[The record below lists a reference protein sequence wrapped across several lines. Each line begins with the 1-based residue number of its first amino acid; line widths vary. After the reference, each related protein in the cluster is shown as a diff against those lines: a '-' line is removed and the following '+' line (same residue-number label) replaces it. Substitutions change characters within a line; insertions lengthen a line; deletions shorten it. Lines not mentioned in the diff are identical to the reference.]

1 MNGGQD
7 DHHVEDGVK
16 DKVKDKLSNLV
27 LLHENLET
35 MALFSNCENR
45 GRLAYCFAKKE
56 VAAVVTSRPIS
67 KMGGGLFVHNPES
80 KIWLDQIIAHVR
92 AMKRMEL
99 HRFLL
104 EYRRR
109 FVQYNIDRW
118 PSTAKEFAQE
128 LEHRDFSDILWE
140 SLAAEEYMLQDFQ
153 PADTPVLR
161 ELRPEGIQYGPVG
174 YGAEDLE
181 VERYAMFYRDVHLL
195 FAHQGEEEWRISIY
209 FRGQFVRYV
218 IDDVYMK
225 PTE

>member
-1 MNGGQD
+1 
-7 DHHVEDGVK
+7 
-16 DKVKDKLSNLV
+16 
-27 LLHENLET
+27 

-45 GRLAYCFAKKE
+45 GRLAYCFYRQRE
-56 VAAVVTSRPIS
+56 VADVGTSRPIS
-67 KMGGGLFVHNPES
+67 KMGGELFVHNPES
-80 KIWLDQIIAHVR
+80 KIWLDQIIVYVR

-118 PSTAKEFAQE
+118 PSTAEEFAQE
-128 LEHRDFSDILWE
+128 LEHREFSDIFWE
-140 SLAAEEYMLQDFQ
+140 SLVAEEYLRQDFQ

-181 VERYAMFYRDVHLL
+181 AQRYAMLYRDVDFV
-195 FAHQGEEEWRISIY
+195 FAPQGENERGEEEWWISIY

-218 IDDVYMK
+218 IDDVYMNS
-225 PTE
+225 TE

>member
-1 MNGGQD
+1 
-7 DHHVEDGVK
+7 
-16 DKVKDKLSNLV
+16 
-27 LLHENLET
+27 

-45 GRLAYCFAKKE
+45 GRLAYCFKRE
-56 VAAVVTSRPIS
+56 VADAGTSRPIS
-67 KMGGGLFVHNPES
+67 KMGGELFVHNPES
-80 KIWLDQIIAHVR
+80 KIWLDQIIVHVR

-118 PSTAKEFAQE
+118 PSTAAEFAKE
-128 LEHRDFSDILWE
+128 LEHRDFSDIFWE
-140 SLAAEEYMLQDFQ
+140 SLAAEEYLRRDFK

-181 VERYAMFYRDVHLL
+181 AQRYAMLYRDVDFL
-195 FAHQGEEEWRISIY
+195 FATQGENERGEEEWRISIY

-218 IDDVYMK
+218 IDDVYMNS
-225 PTE
+225 TE

>member
-1 MNGGQD
+1 
-7 DHHVEDGVK
+7 
-16 DKVKDKLSNLV
+16 
-27 LLHENLET
+27 
-35 MALFSNCENR
+35 MALLSNCENR
-45 GRLAYCFAKKE
+45 GRLAYCFAKKK
-56 VAAVVTSRPIS
+56 VAVVVTSRPIS
-67 KMGGGLFVHNPES
+67 KMGDDQVGLFVHNPES
-80 KIWLDQIIAHVR
+80 KIWLDQIIVHVR

-99 HRFLL
+99 HRILL

-128 LEHRDFSDILWE
+128 LEHRNFSDILWE

-195 FAHQGEEEWRISIY
+195 FAHQGKEEWRISIY

-218 IDDVYMK
+218 IDDVYIK
-225 PTE
+225 FTE